1 MYHSINKNK
10 TMNEYPLF
18 PELSEEGKAEV
29 QLLIDSFKDKLTK
42 VAEETI
48 ANLYTDAVSYIESDS
63 WTNFRNQ
70 IMDGFKDYDNRKIQ
84 GEWNFKEIRAEIFKQ
99 FKSDI
104 ITDLNQD
111 IYEENLKLKQQIIA
125 LQQLREWERSRR

>member
-1 MYHSINKNK
+1 
-10 TMNEYPLF
+10 MNEYPLF
-18 PELSEEGKAEV
+18 PELSEEGKAEA

>member
-1 MYHSINKNK
+1 
-10 TMNEYPLF
+10 MNEYPLF

>member
-1 MYHSINKNK
+1 
-10 TMNEYPLF
+10 MNEYPLF

-104 ITDLNQD
+104 INDLNQD